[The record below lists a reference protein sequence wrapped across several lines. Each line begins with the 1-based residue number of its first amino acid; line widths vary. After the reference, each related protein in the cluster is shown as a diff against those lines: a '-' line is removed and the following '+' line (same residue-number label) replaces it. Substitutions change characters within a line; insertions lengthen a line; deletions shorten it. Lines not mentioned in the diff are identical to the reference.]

1 MAMKSNSQMKTMKCA
16 TMKPMKAMKLNAMK
30 LKAMK
35 TMKLKA
41 MKLKAMKAMKG
52 MKAMKTT
59 KPATKNQNAM
69 KSKNMAHDP
78 NTLAVAC
85 QTTNCP
91 SWVWLHKIWGHPR
104 CAMCGKPWVPMV
116 MAKGIHQRVGSPSK
130 KAWGPT
136 VAQPWPP
143 WPK

>member
-1 MAMKSNSQMKTMKCA
+1 MAMKSNSQMKTMKGA
-16 TMKPMKAMKLNAMK
+16 TMKPMKAMK

-35 TMKLKA
+35 TMKLKS
-41 MKLKAMKAMKG
+41 

-59 KPATKNQNAM
+59 KPATKNQTAM
-69 KSKNMAHDP
+69 KSKTMAHDS
-78 NTLAVAC
+78 NSLAVAC

>member
-41 MKLKAMKAMKG
+41 MK
-52 MKAMKTT
+52 AMKTT
-59 KPATKNQNAM
+59 KPATKNQTAM
-69 KSKNMAHDP
+69 KSKTMAHDP

-91 SWVWLHKIWGHPR
+91 SWVWLHKIWGQPR

-130 KAWGPT
+130 KAS
-136 VAQPWPP
+136 
-143 WPK
+143 

>member
-1 MAMKSNSQMKTMKCA
+1 MKT
-16 TMKPMKAMKLNAMK
+16 
-30 LKAMK
+30 
-35 TMKLKA
+35 

-91 SWVWLHKIWGHPR
+91 SWVWIWGHPR

-116 MAKGIHQRVGSPSK
+116 MAKGIHQRMGSPSM
-130 KAWGPT
+130 KAS
-136 VAQPWPP
+136 
-143 WPK
+143 

>member
-1 MAMKSNSQMKTMKCA
+1 MAMKSNSQMKTMKGA

-41 MKLKAMKAMKG
+41 MKAMKLKAMKAMKAMAMKAMKG

-78 NTLAVAC
+78 STLAVAC

-116 MAKGIHQRVGSPSK
+116 MAKGIHQRMGSPSM
-130 KAWGPT
+130 KAS
-136 VAQPWPP
+136 
-143 WPK
+143 